1 MVQSGAEVAGI
12 CATNDQLDESR
23 PALTTR
29 IKSRHESRSEIAPF
43 ALAFA
48 KQGQLNLWL
57 ASTAICP
64 SVPTTEKT
72 LNKVASLTR
81 SISGDHLSTG
91 VARKISLDQPLSA
104 YWIDPGSQRQSL
116 AQVADAVAKAIAL

>member
-1 MVQSGAEVAGI
+1 MKAAPLSPPALKA
-12 CATNDQLDESR
+12 ATNHARRLRARCLLALDS
-23 PALTTR
+23 
-29 IKSRHESRSEIAPF
+29 IRSV

-57 ASTAICP
+57 ASTAIYGNQSP

>member
-1 MVQSGAEVAGI
+1 MKAAPLSPPALKA
-12 CATNDQLDESR
+12 ATNHARRLRARCLLALDS
-23 PALTTR
+23 
-29 IKSRHESRSEIAPF
+29 IRSV